1 MGVNKNEMDEQTQE
15 EYDHMMNQASIMG
28 QTQQN
33 STQAAQYYMQEQEKG
48 LVDVQLE
55 VDSIKLDVYHLI
67 RQDLMTRNDET
78 GESNWKQLANQEE
91 RTLSDWGVDRIM
103 QVIHFYVN
111 KNTLLSNF
119 SEDQI
124 NRLMLRFVCELNDL
138 VLLKYQV
145 LFRQASFEECKRII
159 EKRIADKEK
168 MIVFRLE
175 ILGKE
180 INKKKIHDDLFE
192 KIETVLEKE
201 IDKIRE
207 EQRKEKLRDYGILM
221 AQIEAIIYSTFNRAW
236 KGEERGSIRRHTN
249 ISELIGGRQM
259 QPKARG
265 GIFSWGKS

>member
-1 MGVNKNEMDEQTQE
+1 MDEQEQQ
-15 EYDHMMNQASIMG
+15 DLMNQSMITG

-33 STQAAQYYMQEQEKG
+33 ASAAASYYMQEQEKG

-55 VDSIKLDVYHLI
+55 VDSIKTDIYNLI
-67 RQDLMTRNDET
+67 SQKSLKMTEEGKIDWVDLTDQ
-78 GESNWKQLANQEE
+78 KQ
-91 RTLSDWGVDRIM
+91 RILSDWGVERIM

-119 SEDQI
+119 NEDKI

-159 EKRIADKEK
+159 EKRIDDKEK

-236 KGEERGSIRRHTN
+236 KGEERGSIRRHTT
-249 ISELIGGRQM
+249 ISELVGNRPNPQE
-259 QPKARG
+259 KG
-265 GIFSWGKS
+265 GIFSWGRK